1 MSNEVTIVIPTFNR
15 PNLVIRAIN
24 SVIEQDYDDKIIC
37 LIVDNS
43 TNLETKNNVIEM
55 QQKIEKINNREIIY
69 IKNEESS
76 YPIDNWVLGI
86 EKIDTKYSKFL
97 CDDDWLNGDYVSIL
111 IGQMQKENIS
121 CAISNINLYKES
133 ANGNKIVKDY
143 YSYDSGLVSNTN
155 VINGYLK
162 LDNILPA
169 TPTASIMLSEKL
181 KESFYFALKHIECTR
196 QLFGFDFLMNYYC
209 SFDKT
214 GTYITNQSLA
224 NSWAGKDS
232 MTLNIKLSLLSYC
245 NFFALLRL
253 VDRFKIDLEQKQL
266 EQIENTLFNIKFKS
280 RFDKRFK
287 EILLDVPYKP
297 KINIKKIITNITKR
311 LFIKIKYK
319 IIN

>member
-15 PNLVIRAIN
+15 PNLVIRAVD
-24 SVIEQDYDDKIIC
+24 SVLEQDYVNKIIC
-37 LIVDNS
+37 VIVDS
-43 TNLETKNNVIEM
+43 SRNLETKNNIIEI
-55 QQKIEKINNREIIY
+55 QEKIEKSHNREIIY

-86 EKIDTKYSKFL
+86 EKIKTKYSKFL
-97 CDDDWLNGDYVSIL
+97 CDDDWLDIDYVSTL
-111 IGQMQKENIS
+111 INQIEKENIS
-121 CAISNINLYKES
+121 CAISNINLHKES
-133 ANGNKIVKDY
+133 VNKNKIIKDY
-143 YSYDSGLVSNTN
+143 YSYESGLVSTTN

-214 GTYITNQSLA
+214 GTYMTNKSLA

-253 VDRFKIDLEQKQL
+253 IDKFKIDLDQKQL
-266 EQIENTLFNIKFKS
+266 EQVENTLFNIKFKS
-280 RFDKRFK
+280 SFDKRFK
-287 EILLDVPYKP
+287 EIFLDVPYRT
-297 KINIKKIITNITKR
+297 KINIKKIIINITKR
-311 LFIKIKYK
+311 FFIKIKYML
-319 IIN
+319 IN